1 MKRGGIM
8 AMISIRLNERDA
20 SLIRNYAKLK
30 GMSLSDLIRH
40 TVIQKIEDEIDVQY
54 FTEATKH
61 LRTTFSLDE
70 LENLV
75 RGDQGV

>member
-1 MKRGGIM
+1 M

-30 GMSLSDLIRH
+30 GISLSDLVRN
-40 TVIQKIEDEIDVQY
+40 TVIHKIEDEIDIQY
-54 FTEATKH
+54 FTEATKS

-70 LENLV
+70 LEHLV
-75 RGDQGV
+75 RGDHGV